1 VGSPLIVPDTNLIVY
16 LLVRGQDTPEAERAY
31 ALDPRWIAPAL
42 WKSEFRNAL
51 IFYVRK
57 GLMELD
63 EAATHCLHAER
74 LVEDS
79 SHPVDSLRVL
89 SLAAQSGCSAY
100 DCEFVALAQEL
111 GVPLVTS
118 DRKLATKFKPL
129 AILLREYVQRARP

>member
-16 LLVRGQDTPEAERAY
+16 LLVRGQE
-31 ALDPRWIAPAL
+31 
-42 WKSEFRNAL
+42 SEFRNAL

-63 EAATHCLHAER
+63 EAATHGLHAER